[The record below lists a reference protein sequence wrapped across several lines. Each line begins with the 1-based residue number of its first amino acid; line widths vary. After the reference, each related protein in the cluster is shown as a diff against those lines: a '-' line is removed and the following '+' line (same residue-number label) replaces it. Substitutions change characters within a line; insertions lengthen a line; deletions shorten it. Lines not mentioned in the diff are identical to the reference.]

1 LQVYGGCYPLRLV
14 QGYGIAGAEQHYRTH
29 NAEQDNSGQK
39 MMIIFFGNINMY
51 PMMVQVP
58 AALGKTE
65 VNFCPM
71 ITIPKVD
78 MTFTFVSV

>member
-1 LQVYGGCYPLRLV
+1 
-14 QGYGIAGAEQHYRTH
+14 
-29 NAEQDNSGQK
+29 
-39 MMIIFFGNINMY
+39 
-51 PMMVQVP
+51 MMVQVP

-78 MTFTFVSV
+78 MTFTFVSVQRIRIWFIMAAQIYTTQLMA